1 MSATLTDLLAIDGA
15 VDGLRLYD
23 EAPDGAQMPYLAY
36 EPKLTRT
43 TYAGDEVLCR
53 TWRYDLV
60 LWLAES
66 DRALVSDVADW
77 LDSHGLMGEAYHYP
91 DRDEMAQYVVFET
104 SITESR

>member
-1 MSATLTDLLAIDGA
+1 MSATLGDLLAIDGA
-15 VDGLRLYD
+15 VSGVRLYD
-23 EAPDGAQMPYLAY
+23 QAPEDEPMPYFTY

-60 LWLAES
+60 LWLSRS
-66 DRALVSDVADW
+66 DRALVSEVADW
-77 LDSHGLMGEAYHYP
+77 LASHGLMGEAYRYA
-91 DRDEMAQYVVFET
+91 DGQEGAQYVTFET

>member
-1 MSATLTDLLAIDGA
+1 MSASLGDLLAIDGA
-15 VDGLRLYD
+15 VSDLRLYD
-23 EAPDGAQMPYLAY
+23 EAPRDAAMPYLTY

-66 DRALVSDVADW
+66 DRALVSSVADW
-77 LDSHGLMGEAYHYP
+77 LVAHGLMGEAYHYP
-91 DRDEMAQYVVFET
+91 DAEERAQYVVFET